1 MTMNLDNSILD
12 ISAQPMG
19 GHIVLVVRGE
29 LDVYNH
35 ARFREQ
41 LVEQS
46 TAGRHTLVL
55 DMSAVSFLDSSALG
69 VLVGAFKRARAHSGC
84 VCLLNPSNRLR
95 RTLAITG
102 LNKIFRV
109 FDDLQAALDHLD
121 GLGAR

>member
-1 MTMNLDNSILD
+1 MNLDSSILN

-19 GHIVLVVRGE
+19 DHIVLVVHGE

-35 ARFREQ
+35 ARFREK

-46 TAGRHTLVL
+46 AAGRHTLVL
-55 DMSAVSFLDSSALG
+55 DMSGVPFIDSSALG
-69 VLVGAFKRARAHSGC
+69 VLVGAFKRARIKSGC
-84 VCLLNPSNRLR
+84 VCLLNPSDRLR

-102 LNKIFRV
+102 LSKVFRV

-121 GLGAR
+121 GLSAR